1 MKRDFP
7 SGFLG
12 ACIAVELPGFFAFS
26 STISECLRKR
36 KHTFP
41 FLHLIL
47 QNKTKRICR
56 SGYQG
61 RCQLAHPG
69 NISRQDKAG
78 KCRLV
83 WDVDHKDSHHSLE
96 IINHY
101 SFPNNLLHSTGN
113 QGKAIPC
120 HLSVQVKML
129 VWKAEAA
136 TTTAFYWMKR
146 LQNPADLVREDSH
159 TMDLVNKDS

>member
-1 MKRDFP
+1 MKTDFS

-12 ACIAVELPGFFAFS
+12 ACIAEKLPGFFAFS
-26 STISECLRKR
+26 SIFSECLRKR
-36 KHTFP
+36 KHK
-41 FLHLIL
+41 FLSLPLIL

-56 SGYQG
+56 SDYQSRG
-61 RCQLAHPG
+61 QLSHPG
-69 NISRQDKAG
+69 RTSRQGKAG

-101 SFPNNLLHSTGN
+101 SSPNKLLHSISN

-120 HLSVQVKML
+120 HLSVQAKML
-129 VWKAEAA
+129 V
-136 TTTAFYWMKR
+136 
-146 LQNPADLVREDSH
+146 
-159 TMDLVNKDS
+159 